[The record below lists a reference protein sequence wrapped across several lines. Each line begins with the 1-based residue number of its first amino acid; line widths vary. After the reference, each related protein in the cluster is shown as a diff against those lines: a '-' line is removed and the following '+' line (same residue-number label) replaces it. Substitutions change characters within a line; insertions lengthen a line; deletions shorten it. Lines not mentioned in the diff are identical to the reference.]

1 MEPLITL
8 IIPIY
13 NAGPYLR
20 QCLDSV
26 TNQTIKSIEI
36 ICVNDGS
43 TDDSPEIVREYMSR
57 DNRIKLISKEN
68 HGYGAAMNDG
78 LAIAQGEYIG
88 IVEPDD
94 YIDVSMYETLLG
106 VIQSS
111 CEKIDFVKGSWYEC
125 SDDGESI
132 TKVDPYKDFPE
143 ETPIDVREHERILL
157 KHPSTVMGLY
167 RKAFLDEHEIRYK
180 EAPGAGWVDNPFML
194 QTMFFSG
201 KIAVTRKPLYYYR
214 TARPGSSSDLQD
226 CSVPFCRLEEMFD
239 FLEEEGSQGPFMR
252 TLAKRTFFY
261 LREVLSSRYYGEQ
274 KAIVE
279 PLIESVVSRI
289 PPDILESGMFT
300 DLDRENYQRFSS
312 PKRALDNRSPEV
324 SVIVPCFNSAS
335 TIEKTIRSLI
345 GQSLQH
351 IEIICVD
358 SGSND
363 DTRYLLRG
371 LEREDPRIRIFTNV
385 EEGRLSS
392 SANVGINASL
402 GRYITVLGQSDIADP
417 MAYRELLELADKERL
432 EICKSDYYVF
442 ADSAPNKNAAIEH
455 CCIDEA
461 DYGKVITQD
470 QSQVVL
476 SAARKD
482 VAPAIYKSEFIKHN
496 DIWFSENEDNLFFG
510 DSFFVKS
517 MLSVNR
523 IAFSSSRLFYISD
536 HWQCQRKE
544 DEDAFAVFVLYGQ
557 IEEWLKRNAQ
567 NWDNI
572 KDLFASISFRRYMD
586 VVPCVEKERI
596 RQYLEYASRQLTELI
611 RSERVS
617 LRLFSNPDRQTALLL
632 MGDVDAYYDY
642 KFKSNDEVEKLRKDL
657 AKARKKN
664 KDYASSTSWKIGRAI
679 TLLPR
684 KLKRIKKR
692 TGGVNE
698 ERAVAYGNEPRVLF
712 AAADAKYSGATLSLV
727 ALADGLRRR
736 GENVIIVLN
745 CHGPIEELLKAKR
758 IPYEIVKS
766 ATWACSEDAYSSEV
780 EAQKERI
787 EQLNPSAIQR
797 IRDIIKERRINIV
810 HTNTLGVSV
819 AAEAAREE
827 GVKHIWHLREFVKE
841 DHHLRFVDDD
851 YANELIGSSDLL
863 ICISNAVYKKYA
875 ALYGAKKCRVIYNGI
890 DPLSFFIPNRNLFC
904 DQTIHLTV
912 AGRLCEGKGQI
923 DAVEA
928 MAALCKRHNNLRLSL
943 VGETVHTDY
952 VLSLKRLIREYSLGT
967 KIEITGPATHMDR
980 IWAETDI
987 ALITS
992 RMEAFGRCAVEA
1004 MMAGSVVVGANT
1016 GGTKEILQDGCG
1028 YLYAPGNVSE
1038 LVAVLEEV
1046 LSNKNDSRNTALK
1059 AQDMAVKRFSAKR
1072 NEEEIASVHCEL
1084 LEIGHCGGTD

>member
-13 NAGPYLR
+13 NVGPYLR

-36 ICVNDGS
+36 VCVNDGS
-43 TDDSPEIVREYMSR
+43 TDDSLEIVREYMSR
-57 DNRIKLISKEN
+57 DNRIKLIDKEN
-68 HGYGAAMNDG
+68 RGYGAAMNDG
-78 LAIAQGEYIG
+78 LAIAQGEYVG

-106 VIQSS
+106 IMLSS
-111 CEKIDFVKGSWYEC
+111 SEKIDFAKGSWYEC
-125 SDDGESI
+125 SDDGEII

-143 ETPIDVREHERILL
+143 ETPIDVRKHERILL
-157 KHPSTVMGLY
+157 KHPSTQMGLY
-167 RKAFLDEHEIRYK
+167 RKAFLDEHGIRYK
-180 EAPGAGWVDNPFML
+180 EVPGAGWVDNPFML

-214 TARPGSSSDLQD
+214 TARPGSSSDLRD

-239 FLEEEGSQGPFMR
+239 FLEEKKDQDPFMR

-261 LREVLSSRYYGEQ
+261 LREVLNSRYYGEQ
-274 KAIVE
+274 KTLVE
-279 PLIESVVSRI
+279 PLVESIVSRI
-289 PPDILESGMFT
+289 PPDVLESSMFT
-300 DLDRENYQRFSS
+300 DLDRENYRRFSS
-312 PKRALDNRSPEV
+312 PKRELDNRSPEV
-324 SVIVPCFNSAS
+324 SIIVPCFNAVS
-335 TIEKTIRSLI
+335 TIEKAIRSLV
-345 GQSLQH
+345 GQSLQD

-363 DTRYLLRG
+363 NTRYLLRG
-371 LEREDPRIRIFTNV
+371 LEREDPRIRIIVNA
-385 EEGRLSS
+385 EEECLGS
-392 SANVGINASL
+392 SANMGINASL
-402 GRYITVLGQSDIADP
+402 GRYVTVLGQGDVADP

-442 ADSAPNKNAAIEH
+442 TDSGPNKNATIEY

-470 QSQVVL
+470 QSQAAL
-476 SAARKD
+476 SVTRKD
-482 VAPAIYKSEFIKHN
+482 VAPAIYKSDFIKDN
-496 DIWFSENEDNLFFG
+496 DIWFSENEGNLFFG

-517 MLSVNR
+517 MLSANR
-523 IAFSSSRLFYISD
+523 IACSGSRLFYISN
-536 HWQCQRKE
+536 HRQCQRKE
-544 DEDAFAVFVLYGQ
+544 GEDAFAVFVLYGQ
-557 IEEWLKRNAQ
+557 IEEWLKRNTQ
-567 NWDNI
+567 NWNNV

-586 VVPCVEKERI
+586 AVPFVEKGRI

-611 RSERVS
+611 HSERVS
-617 LRLFSNPDRQTALLL
+617 LQLFSNSDRQTALLL
-632 MGDVDAYYDY
+632 MGDVDVYYEH
-642 KFKSNDEVEKLRKDL
+642 KFKRNDEMEKLRKDL
-657 AKARKKN
+657 AKVRKKN

-692 TGGVNE
+692 TGSANE
-698 ERAVAYGNEPRVLF
+698 VRAVAYGNEPRVLF
-712 AAADAKYSGATLSLV
+712 ATADAKYSGATLSLV
-727 ALADGLRRR
+727 ALADGLRCR
-736 GENVIIVLN
+736 GENVFIVLN

-766 ATWACSEDAYSSEV
+766 ATWTCPEDAYPSEV
-780 EAQKERI
+780 EVQKKRI

-810 HTNTLGVSV
+810 HTNTLGISV

-851 YANELIGSSDLL
+851 YASELIGNADLL
-863 ICISNAVYKKYA
+863 ICVSNAVYKKYA
-875 ALYGAKKCRVIYNGI
+875 VLYGAEKCRVIYNGI

-928 MAALCKRHNNLRLSL
+928 MAALCKSHNNLHLSL

-952 VLSLKRLIREYSLGT
+952 VLYLKNLIREYALGS
-967 KIEITGPATHMDR
+967 KIEIVGPVTHMDR

-1028 YLYAPGNVSE
+1028 YLYAPGDVSE
-1038 LVAVLEEV
+1038 LVAVLEEI
-1046 LSNKNDSRNTALK
+1046 LSNKNDSRNTALR
-1059 AQDMAVKRFSAKR
+1059 AQEMAVKRFSAKR
-1072 NEEEIASVHCEL
+1072 NEEEIALAHREL
-1084 LEIGHCGGTD
+1084 LGIGYCKGMD